1 MNNPDFYPFEENRL
15 RYCFGEFTLDLAN
28 GFLRRGEQELVLRP
42 KPFEV
47 LVYLVQHHGK
57 VVSKTALIE
66 AVWPDV
72 FVSDNSLAQCM
83 VEIRRALD
91 DDSQQIIRTVAR
103 RGYIFATPVASPV
116 IEIPSRQP
124 WMPADAGNPA
134 HIAGRRRL
142 NLRIA
147 GALAL
152 VLMVLAGLISVWLT
166 RSSKLD
172 LRYAKIT
179 NFTDSAMAPALSADG
194 RMIAFFR
201 SDNWFLTRDEAH
213 IKLLPNGEPVQLT
226 HDPRLKCCLAF
237 SPDGSRVAYT
247 TLENT
252 VGWRTYTVPSLGGEP
267 TLLLSNAAAVSW
279 LDSRRILFSEVR
291 TGIHMAIVTAL
302 EDRSEYREIYFPA
315 HQRAMA
321 HFSSPSPD
329 RKWILVIEM
338 GPDGGWEPCRL
349 IPFDGTSAGRQAGP
363 QGQCIAAAWSPNGRW
378 MYFSATVE
386 GKHHLWRQ
394 RFPSGKPELI
404 TSSSTEED
412 GVAVTPD
419 GRSLITSVGIRQGVL
434 WIHDTAGE
442 RPLTKEGDVAP
453 ERAWPTPAALFSPDG
468 ESIYHLM
475 RRDSPESAMAR
486 K

>member
-1 MNNPDFYPFEENRL
+1 MNNPDFYPFEGNRL

-47 LVYLVQHHGK
+47 LAYLVQHHGK

-201 SDNWFLTRDEAH
+201 SA
-213 IKLLPNGEPVQLT
+213 QL
-226 HDPRLKCCLAF
+226 
-237 SPDGSRVAYT
+237 
-247 TLENT
+247 
-252 VGWRTYTVPSLGGEP
+252 VP
-267 TLLLSNAAAVSW
+267 
-279 LDSRRILFSEVR
+279 
-291 TGIHMAIVTAL
+291 H
-302 EDRSEYREIYFPA
+302 
-315 HQRAMA
+315 
-321 HFSSPSPD
+321 
-329 RKWILVIEM
+329 
-338 GPDGGWEPCRL
+338 
-349 IPFDGTSAGRQAGP
+349 
-363 QGQCIAAAWSPNGRW
+363 
-378 MYFSATVE
+378 
-386 GKHHLWRQ
+386 
-394 RFPSGKPELI
+394 SG
-404 TSSSTEED
+404 
-412 GVAVTPD
+412 
-419 GRSLITSVGIRQGVL
+419 
-434 WIHDTAGE
+434 
-442 RPLTKEGDVAP
+442 
-453 ERAWPTPAALFSPDG
+453 
-468 ESIYHLM
+468 
-475 RRDSPESAMAR
+475 
-486 K
+486 